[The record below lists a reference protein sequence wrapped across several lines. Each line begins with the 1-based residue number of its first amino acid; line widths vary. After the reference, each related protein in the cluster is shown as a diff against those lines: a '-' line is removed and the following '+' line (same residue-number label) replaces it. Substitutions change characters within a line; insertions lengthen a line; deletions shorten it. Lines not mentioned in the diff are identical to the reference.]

1 MIFTLKIQHSPI
13 KLNQTLKLTSLKES
27 FISIINSY
35 NNLYLNMNIL
45 NKIIINN
52 SDGEAIKIKI
62 IKEPLNLINKEI
74 SRSKTLIESFFK
86 KLNDNIND
94 NSGKSNNVKILFLF
108 QQSNSSLNLNENGG
122 FINSN
127 MKESP
132 SNLDIILIPRKF

>member
-1 MIFTLKIQHSPI
+1 
-13 KLNQTLKLTSLKES
+13 
-27 FISIINSY
+27 
-35 NNLYLNMNIL
+35 MNIL

-108 QQSNSSLNLNENGG
+108 
-122 FINSN
+122 
-127 MKESP
+127 
-132 SNLDIILIPRKF
+132 